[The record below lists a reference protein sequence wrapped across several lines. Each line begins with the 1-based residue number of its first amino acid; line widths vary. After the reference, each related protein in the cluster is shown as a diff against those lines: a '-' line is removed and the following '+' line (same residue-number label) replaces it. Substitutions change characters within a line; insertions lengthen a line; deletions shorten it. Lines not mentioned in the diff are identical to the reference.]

1 MDQLDVLHRAIDQTG
16 RIVSGVQQGQL
27 GDPTPCADWNVSAL
41 LNHTISV
48 VMMFDGAASGA
59 EFDGAHFAN
68 DNVGDDAGASYKSA
82 ADKLHATLVAPGV
95 IDATWHMPFGPV
107 PGEAAVGF
115 ATLEVAQ
122 HGWDVAKAT
131 GQQADF
137 DPSGHRRCHDGGAD
151 RAGGGTPTRRVRPRG
166 GLPGKCAARRPA
178 GRILGPRGLNSK

>member
-1 MDQLDVLHRAIDQTG
+1 MDQLDVFHRAIDQTG

-27 GDPTPCADWNVSAL
+27 GDSTPCAEWDVTAL

-48 VMMFDGAASGA
+48 VMMFAGAASGA

-82 ADKLHATLVAPGV
+82 ADKLHAALVAPGV

-107 PGEAAVGF
+107 PGETAVGF
-115 ATLEVAQ
+115 ATLEVTQ

-137 DPSGHRRCHDGGAD
+137 DPQVTDLAMTAAQAALAGEGRPDVFGPEAECPESAPLAD
-151 RAGGGTPTRRVRPRG
+151 R
-166 GLPGKCAARRPA
+166 LAAFL
-178 GRILGPRGLNSK
+178 GREV

>member
-27 GDPTPCADWNVSAL
+27 GDPTPCAEWDVNAL

-48 VMMFDGAASGA
+48 VMMFDGAARGA

-68 DNVGDDAGASYKSA
+68 DNVGDDAGASYKAA
-82 ADKLHATLVAPGV
+82 ADTLHATLVAPGV
-95 IDATWHMPFGPV
+95 IDATWNMPFGPV
-107 PGEAAVGF
+107 PGAAAVGF

-137 DPSGHRRCHDGGAD
+137 DPQVTDVAMAAAQAAPAELVRSPGVFGPEADCPESAPLAD
-151 RAGGGTPTRRVRPRG
+151 R
-166 GLPGKCAARRPA
+166 LAAFL
-178 GRILGPRGLNSK
+178 GRAV